1 MALLYGR
8 AGYVTATNG
17 GVRPGKMSGYLS
29 NMLDLAPRHA
39 GALMGISNTVATLPG
54 VFSPEHF

>member
-1 MALLYGR
+1 
-8 AGYVTATNG
+8 
-17 GVRPGKMSGYLS
+17 MSGYLS

-54 VFSPEHF
+54 VLSPGHFKKSF